1 MTPTTA
7 TTIAGIL
14 AVPTAS
20 LIASLVAI
28 LARRDDQTDDVEEAP
43 TAAPAPAEPVE
54 RRRLVPGWADLLQP
68 PPVPELDVPGEPR
81 AALVRPYVEYVGRH
95 QEDTV
100 DLARVAPDWMPP
112 VGAARLRAAV
122 TETAEMDISEVIR

>member
-28 LARRDDQTDDVEEAP
+28 LARRDNQTDDVEETP
-43 TAAPAPAEPVE
+43 TATAPPAPVE
-54 RRRLVPGWADLLQP
+54 RRRLVSGWAGLLQP
-68 PPVPELDVPGEPR
+68 PSVPELDVPGEPR

-122 TETAEMDISEVIR
+122 TETAEMDISEVTR

>member
-7 TTIAGIL
+7 TIIAGIL
-14 AVPTAS
+14 AVVSAGCIS
-20 LIASLVAI
+20 AIVAI
-28 LARRDDQTDDVEEAP
+28 VAAGGDDEAEETPP
-43 TAAPAPAEPVE
+43 TTTAPAPDPE
-54 RRRLVPGWADLLQP
+54 RRRLAPDWADLIRMP
-68 PPVPELDVPGEPR
+68 DVPELRAPALESQ

-122 TETAEMDISEVIR
+122 TETAEMDISEVTR